1 MTTPAMRV
9 LVADTIHEQG
19 IANLRANPG
28 FQVDAANG
36 MTEASG
42 REARRL

>member
-19 IANLRANPG
+19 IANLRTNPG
-28 FQVDAANG
+28 FQVNAANG

-42 REARRL
+42 HC